1 VKALH
6 GNDEVALVMRSP
18 VIAVHP
24 GTLLRAAAT
33 VLRQNDIGAVAVTD
47 NDELV
52 GVLSERD
59 LVRAL
64 GDGVDPDVAL
74 VTEVMAG
81 DPCTVEPSSPLWAA
95 TMLMLRTGVRHLP
108 VTDGGRAVGM
118 VSIRDALVVME
129 RDRIIEPASH
139 IETVH

>member
-1 VKALH
+1 MKTLH

-18 VIAVHP
+18 VVAVP
-24 GTLLRAAAT
+24 PDTTLRAAAG
-33 VLRQNDIGAVAVTD
+33 VLRQRDIGAVAVTAG
-47 NDELV
+47 DELI

-64 GDGVDPDVAL
+64 GDGVDPDV
-74 VTEVMAG
+74 VMAT
-81 DPCTVEPSSPLWAA
+81 DAMAEHPCTVEPGSPLWAA

-108 VTDGGRAVGM
+108 VTDRGRVVGM